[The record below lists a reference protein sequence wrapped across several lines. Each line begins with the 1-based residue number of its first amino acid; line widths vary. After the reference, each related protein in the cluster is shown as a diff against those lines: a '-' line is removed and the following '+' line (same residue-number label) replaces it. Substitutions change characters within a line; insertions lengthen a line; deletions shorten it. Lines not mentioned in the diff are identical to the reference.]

1 MVQMHG
7 VAGIDPHKNT
17 ATVAVIDSCGGR
29 RGSQSFRIDE
39 AGIGEL
45 FELPR

>member
-17 ATVAVIDSCGGR
+17 ATVAVTDSCGGR
-29 RGSQSFRIDE
+29 RGCSHSVSMRL
-39 AGIGEL
+39 AS
-45 FELPR
+45 RSC